1 MTAPPTS
8 SGPAAKP
15 EPSVSDRP
23 VSAASDPIG
32 IYLHIPFCGAIC
44 HYCNFN
50 RGLLDAGLK
59 TRYVDALVTEITRA
73 ADGAPA
79 DTIYFGGGTPSLLD
93 PAEIGRIIAAC
104 RGAFAVAPD
113 AEVTIELNPETATAP
128 YLEAVRAAGVNR
140 LSIGVQSFDDAELAR
155 LGRVH
160 SAQRARDTVRLARA
174 AGFDDLSLDLMMW
187 LPEQTVAGWLANV
200 RALIALAPDHASLY
214 ILEIYPNAPLRDEMA
229 RGGWS
234 QAPDDDAAE
243 MYLGGLELL
252 DAAGYEQYEIS
263 NVAKPGRPSRHNL
276 KYWSDGAW
284 LAFGC
289 GAHGTR
295 DGRRWHNVASTT
307 DYVDRI
313 AANQSVVAGVR
324 TCSLPERAEDA
335 LFTGIRLSKGIS
347 LADIRARY
355 GMDAWDRYG
364 AALAPFLQAG
374 LVEYTPPIL
383 RLTRRGMLLA
393 NEVCAVFV

>member
-1 MTAPPTS
+1 MMTPPL
-8 SGPAAKP
+8 GL
-15 EPSVSDRP
+15 
-23 VSAASDPIG
+23 
-32 IYLHIPFCGAIC
+32 YLHIPFCGAIC

-59 TRYVDALVTEITRA
+59 ARYVDALATEILRA
-73 ADGAPA
+73 SDGSPA

-93 PAEIGRIIAAC
+93 PAELARLIAAC
-104 RGAFAVAPD
+104 RDAFAVTPD
-113 AEVTIELNPETATAP
+113 AEVTIELNPETASAA
-128 YLEAVRAAGVNR
+128 YLDAVRAAGVNR

-160 SAQRARDTVRLARA
+160 SAARARDAVRLARA

-187 LPEQTVAGWLANV
+187 LPGQSVAGWLANV
-200 RALIALAPDHASLY
+200 QALIEVSPDHASLY
-214 ILEIYPNAPLRDEMA
+214 LLEIYPNAPLRDEMA

-252 DAAGYEQYEIS
+252 DAAGYEHYEIS
-263 NVAKPGRPSRHNL
+263 NVARPGHRSRHNL
-276 KYWSDGAW
+276 KYWADGEW

-295 DGRRWHNVASTT
+295 DGRRWHNLASTT

-313 AANQSVVAGVR
+313 GSGQSVVAAVR
-324 TCSLPERAEDA
+324 TSSRLERAEEA

-347 LADIRARY
+347 LADIATRYDLDAWARY
-355 GMDAWDRYG
+355 GT
-364 AALAPFLQAG
+364 ALAPFLQAG
-374 LVEYTPPIL
+374 LLEYTPPVL
-383 RLTRRGMLLA
+383 KLTRRGMLLA

>member
-1 MTAPPTS
+1 V
-8 SGPAAKP
+8 SGG
-15 EPSVSDRP
+15 P
-23 VSAASDPIG
+23 VSAATTPLG
-32 IYLHIPFCGAIC
+32 LYLHIPFCGAIC

-59 TRYVDALVTEITRA
+59 ARYVDALVTEITRA
-73 ADGAPA
+73 ADGAAA
-79 DTIYFGGGTPSLLD
+79 DTVYFGGGTPSLLD

-104 RGAFAVAPD
+104 RSAFAVTPD
-113 AEVTIELNPETATAP
+113 AEVTIELNPETATAA
-128 YLEAVRAAGVNR
+128 YLDAVRGAGVNR

-160 SAQRARDTVRLARA
+160 SAARARETVRLARR
-174 AGFDDLSLDLMMW
+174 AGFEDLSLDLMMW

-200 RALIALAPDHASLY
+200 RSLIALEPDHASLY

-263 NVAKPGRPSRHNL
+263 NVAKPGHASRHNL
-276 KYWSDGAW
+276 KYWSDGEW

-295 DGRRWHNVASTT
+295 EGRRWHNVASTT

-313 AANQSVVAGVR
+313 SAGRSVVAGVR
-324 TCSLPERAEDA
+324 TSSLLERAEDA

-347 LADIRARY
+347 LADIQARY
-355 GMDAWDRYG
+355 GLDAWDRYG
-364 AALAPFLQAG
+364 AALTPFLQAG
-374 LVEYTPPIL
+374 LVGYTPPIL